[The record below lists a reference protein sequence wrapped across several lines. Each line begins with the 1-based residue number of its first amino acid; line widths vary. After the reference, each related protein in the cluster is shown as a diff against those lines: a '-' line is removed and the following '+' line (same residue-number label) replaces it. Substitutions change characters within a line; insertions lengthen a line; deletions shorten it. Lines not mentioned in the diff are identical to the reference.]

1 MQDDPL
7 LFDYNVEERVNDFV
21 AAALAQ
27 VHSDLDMVM
36 FLLLFPFG
44 FQCTLFAP
52 MYTQGLVNA
61 TTDFTVFSLYWL
73 SVVVVIG
80 FMTRENATWVFFL
93 LRSLTFICILYYH

>member
-27 VHSDLDMVM
+27 VHSDLTMVM
-36 FLLLFPFG
+36 FLLLFLFG

-52 MYTQGLVNA
+52 MYT
-61 TTDFTVFSLYWL
+61 
-73 SVVVVIG
+73 
-80 FMTRENATWVFFL
+80 TRFG
-93 LRSLTFICILYYH
+93 